1 MRKCIVLSDSFKG
14 SLSSEEIGRSV
25 KEECRRQFPA
35 CHVFA
40 FSVAD
45 GGEGTA
51 ECFEQAVGAKRVPLT
66 VSGPF
71 GEPVHTFYVRKEDT
85 AVIETAK
92 AAGLPMAEGRLD
104 PMTATTYGVGEMMR
118 HAVEHGCKELVLGL
132 GGSATNDA
140 GCGMAAAMGV
150 RFYDKNGKSFIPSGG
165 TLCDIQS
172 VDLTAARTMLSSC
185 RVRAMCDITNPLFGE
200 NGAAY
205 VFAPQKGA
213 DAKTVRLLA
222 AGLIHFAD
230 VIESACGRDV
240 EKLSGAGA
248 AGGMGAGISA
258 FFGGDLNPGIE
269 IVLDLIQF
277 EKIAEDAD
285 LVITGEGKL
294 DMQSLGGKVVVGVAK
309 RAQHL
314 NVPVAALVGDFNQ
327 NALEAVYEA
336 GVTAVFGVN
345 QRIVTLDEARRSAV
359 YALRTTCRNLF
370 AYTKAMEKRG

>member
-14 SLSSEEIGRSV
+14 SLSSEEIGRIV
-25 KEECRRQFPA
+25 KEECKCQFPA
-35 CHVFA
+35 CHVLAFA
-40 FSVAD
+40 VAD

-71 GEPVHTFYVRKEDT
+71 GEPVHTFYVRKGNT
-85 AVIETAK
+85 AVIEMAK

-104 PMTATTYGVGEMMR
+104 PMIATTYGVGEMMR

-150 RFYDKNGKSFIPSGG
+150 QFYDKSGKNFIPSGG
-165 TLCDIQS
+165 TLCNIRS
-172 VDLTAARTMLSSC
+172 VDLSAARTMLSSC

-213 DAKTVRLLA
+213 DAKTVRLLD
-222 AGLIHFAD
+222 AGLVHFAD
-230 VIESACGRDV
+230 VIESACGKDV
-240 EKLSGAGA
+240 SGLSGAGA

-258 FFGGDLNPGIE
+258 FFDGALSPGIE

-285 LVITGEGKL
+285 LIVTGEGKL
-294 DMQSLGGKVVVGVAK
+294 DRQSLGGKVVAGVAQRAK
-309 RAQHL
+309 RL
-314 NVPVAALVGDFNQ
+314 NVPVAALVGDFDQ
-327 NALEAVYEA
+327 DALEAVYEA
-336 GVTAVFGVN
+336 DVTAVFGVN
-345 QRIVTLDEARRSAV
+345 QRIVTLEDARKSAAC
-359 YALRTTCRNLF
+359 ALRTTCRNLF
-370 AYTKAMEKRG
+370 AYTKVMEKRQ

>member
-14 SLSSEEIGRSV
+14 SLSSEEIGRIV

-35 CHVFA
+35 CHVLA

-71 GEPVHTFYVRKEDT
+71 GEPVHTFYVRKVDT

-150 RFYDKNGKSFIPSGG
+150 RFYDKNGKNFIPSGG

-172 VDLTAARTMLSSC
+172 VDLTVARTMLASC
-185 RVRAMCDITNPLFGE
+185 RVRAMCDIANPLFGE

-213 DAKTVRLLA
+213 DAKMVRLLD

-230 VIESACGRDV
+230 VIENACGRDV
-240 EKLSGAGA
+240 SKLSGAGA

-258 FFGGDLNPGIE
+258 FFEGTLNPGIE

-309 RAQHL
+309 RAQRL

-327 NALEAVYEA
+327 NALEAAYEA
-336 GVTAVFGVN
+336 GVTVVFGVN
-345 QRIVTLDEARRSAV
+345 QRIVTLNEARRGAV
-359 YALRTTCRNLF
+359 CALRTTCRNLF
-370 AYTKAMEKRG
+370 AYTKAMEKQG

>member
-1 MRKCIVLSDSFKG
+1 M
-14 SLSSEEIGRSV
+14 
-25 KEECRRQFPA
+25 
-35 CHVFA
+35 
-40 FSVAD
+40 
-45 GGEGTA
+45 
-51 ECFEQAVGAKRVPLT
+51 
-66 VSGPF
+66 
-71 GEPVHTFYVRKEDT
+71 
-85 AVIETAK
+85 
-92 AAGLPMAEGRLD
+92 
-104 PMTATTYGVGEMMR
+104 
-118 HAVEHGCKELVLGL
+118 
-132 GGSATNDA
+132 
-140 GCGMAAAMGV
+140 
-150 RFYDKNGKSFIPSGG
+150 
-165 TLCDIQS
+165 
-172 VDLTAARTMLSSC
+172 
-185 RVRAMCDITNPLFGE
+185 
-200 NGAAY
+200 
-205 VFAPQKGA
+205 
-213 DAKTVRLLA
+213 
-222 AGLIHFAD
+222 
-230 VIESACGRDV
+230 